1 MKRKNK
7 DNITSKPIKK
17 QKSSLTAF
25 QKKEICEICLALI
38 QKPRPKQG
46 ILAEQYGVAQNT
58 ISDIWRDKDK

>member
-25 QKKEICEICLALI
+25 QKKEICLALM